1 MGSLRKYFIMI
12 FLVLLSVVGL
22 CTAGTI
28 LEYKDEEKGI
38 HHVQS
43 GEPGVQVAGMFSF
56 DAPEGESYN
65 LAYTAGEQGFV
76 ANGGH
81 LPAVPKD
88 TEDVAAARS
97 SFLEAFAH
105 AEKMAAEVEPEVEMV
120 DDNGVAEVV
129 VGAVRRRRS
138 PVTNP
143 VSVSSGLPSN
153 LPSYAYA
160 YAHTKP
166 VIDSSAVDSLPSYTY
181 SFENSEPMSY
191 SAPLTYFTY
200 PTYSS
205 YPTYAVQ
212 YPYYTYPSYT
222 NVAVKSEEPMTE
234 AENEE
239 MVENS
244 EVPVVQPALSLNH
257 PVVRIGFQGLQPVHV
272 APVVVQPAE
281 SAE

>member
-1 MGSLRKYFIMI
+1 MGSLRKYLIMI

-97 SFLEAFAH
+97 SFLEAFAR
-105 AEKMAAEVEPEVEMV
+105 
-120 DDNGVAEVV
+120 VALRERNLF
-129 VGAVRRRRS
+129 GAFFGNIS
-138 PVTNP
+138 P
-143 VSVSSGLPSN
+143 LP
-153 LPSYAYA
+153 
-160 YAHTKP
+160 
-166 VIDSSAVDSLPSYTY
+166 
-181 SFENSEPMSY
+181 
-191 SAPLTYFTY
+191 
-200 PTYSS
+200 
-205 YPTYAVQ
+205 
-212 YPYYTYPSYT
+212 
-222 NVAVKSEEPMTE
+222 
-234 AENEE
+234 
-239 MVENS
+239 
-244 EVPVVQPALSLNH
+244 
-257 PVVRIGFQGLQPVHV
+257 
-272 APVVVQPAE
+272 
-281 SAE
+281 